1 MHDGH
6 DDGAAL
12 LPGPAVTD
20 KEAIAEERV
29 KRMPHLRRLALEAVM
44 LGDKGLRHGI
54 GAVAY
59 EQPSPQH
66 LHREQLVLEA
76 FVVEGREEVTP
87 HGAQH
92 REWRPRPRGPGPSRP
107 PRPAPPRAAR
117 PGQGGP
123 GAAGPPGPARVRRP
137 AWPGGPGGVA

>member
-76 FVVEGREEVTP
+76 FVVEGREKVAP
-87 HGAQH
+87 HHAQH
-92 REWRPRPRGPGPSRP
+92 RERRQRLARPVRIGRYEMAHRGVAGRDRGGIGPS
-107 PRPAPPRAAR
+107 
-117 PGQGGP
+117 
-123 GAAGPPGPARVRRP
+123 
-137 AWPGGPGGVA
+137 